1 VVIDGNYISTA
12 GVTAGLDGS
21 FKVTSIL
28 RGDAVAEEIQLD
40 IEYAPEPPFH
50 SGTPETA
57 LPEVIRAFFENYGAV
72 KESREAE
79 ARRFAS
85 VAQPSLTQKPS
96 SFRVAG
102 DSPAAQ
108 ESAFQWIKNLSMRAL
123 AMMCS
128 WTEAQRSLRNVS
140 VGRSNISTRPD
151 GTTIDI
157 YNVAVARVKATL
169 DTEAKQK
176 RGVHSRQ
183 QDVVA
188 SVLRTA
194 NYLDRFCAPVF
205 DQHGITSQQFNVL
218 RILRGAGFEGLPTLD
233 IADRMIEQTPGI
245 TRLLDRLEQ
254 KRLVRRER
262 PAENRRQVLCYITKP
277 GLDLLQELDI
287 PLRNRVS
294 QALHRLDVA
303 GIEEL
308 IRLLELARGEQPSRS

>member
-1 VVIDGNYISTA
+1 
-12 GVTAGLDGS
+12 
-21 FKVTSIL
+21 
-28 RGDAVAEEIQLD
+28 VA
-40 IEYAPEPPFH
+40 
-50 SGTPETA
+50 
-57 LPEVIRAFFENYGAV
+57 
-72 KESREAE
+72 
-79 ARRFAS
+79 
-85 VAQPSLTQKPS
+85 
-96 SFRVAG
+96 
-102 DSPAAQ
+102 
-108 ESAFQWIKNLSMRAL
+108 
-123 AMMCS
+123 
-128 WTEAQRSLRNVS
+128 
-140 VGRSNISTRPD
+140 
-151 GTTIDI
+151 
-157 YNVAVARVKATL
+157 ARVKATL

-188 SVLRTA
+188 SILRTA